1 MTDTGTDYYLRFL
14 QGDTQ
19 ALEELVRLYGDSL
32 VRYVCCFV
40 KNEAAAEDI
49 MADTFATLIVKRK
62 KFTQNAQFKTY
73 LYRIAHNK
81 AMDFLRKTKRL
92 LPWNEL
98 ENVLCDD
105 SPEPEILL
113 RERRETLYRA
123 MQNLPVQYKDVLYL
137 RYIDGFTLPE
147 LSRILKKN
155 SKQVYNLLARAKPA
169 LKKLLNEEGVF
180 NEEF

>member
-1 MTDTGTDYYLRFL
+1 
-14 QGDTQ
+14 
-19 ALEELVRLYGDSL
+19 
-32 VRYVCCFV
+32 
-40 KNEAAAEDI
+40 
-49 MADTFATLIVKRK
+49 
-62 KFTQNAQFKTY
+62 
-73 LYRIAHNK
+73 
-81 AMDFLRKTKRL
+81 
-92 LPWNEL
+92 
-98 ENVLCDD
+98 
-105 SPEPEILL
+105 
-113 RERRETLYRA
+113 